1 MCKWND
7 CEKCPY
13 YSAYIPYWSEDG
25 CPVEHCEAG
34 LNPEEGCRHNR
45 LVRWI
50 LFKIQQRKDRKYEER
65 LMQYLEQ
72 EEQDEI

>member
-13 YSAYIPYWSEDG
+13 FSAWIPYYSEDG
-25 CPVEHCEAG
+25 CPVENCEAG
-34 LNPEEGCRHNR
+34 LNPEEGCKHNR

-50 LFKIQQRKDRKYEER
+50 LFKIQQRKLAKYEAYLTKFIEKYEE
-65 LMQYLEQ
+65 E
-72 EEQDEI
+72 